1 LGHDA
6 HIFALAP
13 RVFEAINAEAS
24 RMLGNA
30 FGLPYLRDRPW
41 PDQLPD
47 GTPLRDE
54 NEIWDSVMSWSWLRQ
69 D

>member
-1 LGHDA
+1 
-6 HIFALAP
+6 
-13 RVFEAINAEAS
+13 
-24 RMLGNA
+24 MLGNA

-47 GTPLRDE
+47 GTPLQDE
-54 NEIWDSVMSWSWLRQ
+54 NKIWDSVMSWSWLRQ